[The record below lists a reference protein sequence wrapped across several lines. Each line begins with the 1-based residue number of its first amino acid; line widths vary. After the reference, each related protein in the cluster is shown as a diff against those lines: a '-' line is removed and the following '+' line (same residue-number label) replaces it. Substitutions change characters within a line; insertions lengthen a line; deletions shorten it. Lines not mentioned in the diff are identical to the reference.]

1 MKYLYLT
8 ISSIIVAY
16 LVVIIFVYFY
26 QRNLLYHPTENNYQD
41 DKVQF
46 NYDEIFIKVDEEIKL
61 KSWLIKKDFIKYK
74 TLVVFHGNAGHLSN
88 RIYKLNELYKLDIN
102 ILLISWR
109 GFSGNNG
116 SPTEQ
121 NLYRDAEAAIKWLK
135 EQKVRNNQI
144 ILYGESL
151 GSVVAV
157 EIGKRNKYNSIIL
170 ESPFTSIENS
180 AKIYYPYLPVRLL
193 LKDRYDS
200 ISKIKMIDY
209 PVLIMHGK
217 KDDVVPFSMGKELY
231 EKANSPKHSY
241 FTSDD
246 DHMMEFNS
254 KLLNEIRNFIQK
266 Y

>member
-61 KSWLIKKDFIKYK
+61 KSWLIKKDFVKYK

-135 EQKVRNNQI
+135 DQKVRNNQI

-151 GSVVAV
+151 GSGVAV